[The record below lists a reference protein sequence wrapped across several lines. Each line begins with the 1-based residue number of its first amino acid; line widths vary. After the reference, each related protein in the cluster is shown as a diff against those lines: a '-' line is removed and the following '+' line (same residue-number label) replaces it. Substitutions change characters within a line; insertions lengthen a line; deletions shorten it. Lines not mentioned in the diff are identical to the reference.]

1 MYRSKL
7 RSATSSAAPSAPL
20 RYREI
25 GCFAPAARPAR
36 DQRATLVAGHRRCSA
51 PRRRCRPAV
60 SLPLRV
66 LGFVFELGLR
76 VQEERRYSQCFR
88 AAAATASL
96 VEGINQARG
105 ALNSRRCAGQ
115 MPALAALLLSSQP
128 GRVLEVHFCSL
139 AAMLAVVELCWSGGD
154 LCCQN
159 SRLRRSACQFFRGS
173 ESSWR
178 SRRVCSVSGPFRDA
192 GETDLQSRCRGRG
205 PRSVLRS
212 EPFPTRA
219 AHLGALGAFTD
230 HSTPWAKL

>member
-1 MYRSKL
+1 MHVCFGRRRSDVPL
-7 RSATSSAAPSAPL
+7 EAEVRDVERGALGASTISRNRLLRAGGPTCSRSARHS
-20 RYREI
+20 RR
-25 GCFAPAARPAR
+25 
-36 DQRATLVAGHRRCSA
+36 GHRRCSA

-159 SRLRRSACQFFRGS
+159 
-173 ESSWR
+173 
-178 SRRVCSVSGPFRDA
+178 
-192 GETDLQSRCRGRG
+192 
-205 PRSVLRS
+205 
-212 EPFPTRA
+212 
-219 AHLGALGAFTD
+219 
-230 HSTPWAKL
+230 